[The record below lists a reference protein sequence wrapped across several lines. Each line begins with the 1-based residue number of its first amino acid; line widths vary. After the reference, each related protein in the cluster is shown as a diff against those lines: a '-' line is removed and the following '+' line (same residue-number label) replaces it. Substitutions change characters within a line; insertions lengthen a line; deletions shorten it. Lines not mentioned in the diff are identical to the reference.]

1 MDQAVAKIL
10 SIVALETLE
19 KMAFVF
25 GTTVEDQAAAEKK
38 GEPVTVQVRFRGPF
52 CGALELT
59 ISEAVLPELAANM
72 LGIDENGPIGR
83 DHQQDALC
91 EIANVVCGRLLP
103 LIGGRKAEF
112 FIDQPAILSSQ
123 STGGS
128 PSRRIE
134 ALVIALGSVPIA
146 TVKTDGTL
154 TRMFS
159 IDSAPLSGISI
170 CSGSRSRNS

>member
-19 KMAFVF
+19 KMAFIF

-38 GEPVTVQVRFRGPF
+38 GEPVTVQVQFRGPF

-128 PSRRIE
+128 PVTPGPVARARLDLDDGLCDLALSMDGALPEKLTPE
-134 ALVIALGSVPIA
+134 AVEITSQFLEWN
-146 TVKTDGTL
+146 TL
-154 TRMFS
+154 
-159 IDSAPLSGISI
+159 
-170 CSGSRSRNS
+170 